1 MANRLASAQSGIK
14 TLPDLIGR
22 AEQRPGEISFA
33 AIGIGRL
40 THLTGLLLAS
50 KAGIKLEPVPCAGG
64 PAAVLTDCSR
74 SWRLL
79 VSRSSYSIGAR
90 TVIAVARSSRS
101 LPGGSPLPA
110 GLVDQDNGACLTMRT
125 KIIVSAALTMPIGCG
140 MSSPGFNQ
148 PLLLASPL
156 LSAVWVRW

>member
-64 PAAVLTDCSR
+64 PAAVLKTAHVPGDC
-74 SWRLL
+74 L
-79 VSRSSYSIGAR
+79 
-90 TVIAVARSSRS
+90 
-101 LPGGSPLPA
+101 
-110 GLVDQDNGACLTMRT
+110 
-125 KIIVSAALTMPIGCG
+125 
-140 MSSPGFNQ
+140 
-148 PLLLASPL
+148 
-156 LSAVWVRW
+156 